1 MLANLNIAAGH
12 TLVIDEGREIVTQ
25 TLAGVTTDAYGQ
37 LTYQAAHASPY
48 LLDLAEGLTR
58 LRIAGQHLNA
68 HYRVLSSRPAPRPP
82 TPRRPTGRG
91 GHGASPETPGPC
103 GGGRAGITEA
113 PSG

>member
-25 TLAGVTTDAYGQ
+25 TLAGVTTDAYGH

-68 HYRVLSSRPAPRPP
+68 HYRVFETPTRSAPTYPAPSNGQ
-82 TPRRPTGRG
+82 RRTRRI
-91 GHGASPETPGPC
+91 PGDAQPL
-103 GGGRAGITEA
+103 RRR
-113 PSG
+113 